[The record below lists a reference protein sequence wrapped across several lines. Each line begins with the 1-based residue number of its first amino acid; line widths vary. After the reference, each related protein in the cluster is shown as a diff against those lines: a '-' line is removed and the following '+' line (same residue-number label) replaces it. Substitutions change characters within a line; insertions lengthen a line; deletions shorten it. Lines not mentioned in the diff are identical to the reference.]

1 MSCLIEE
8 IFYLKDIGMLQ
19 LAVIKQND
27 MRNRPYFDSN
37 IWNSIM
43 SSSLFSV
50 SLTSSS
56 TYTDDSYLYLHWEQD
71 WLYLL
76 SYELYQS
83 PMDPSDR
90 IYAELDRMLNEC
102 VVISSAINPRWS
114 KPKCFGR
121 FHWSNPSRSD
131 VDSCCFPL

>member
-27 MRNRPYFDSN
+27 MRNRPYFDYN
-37 IWNSIM
+37 IWSSIM

-56 TYTDDSYLYLHWEQD
+56 TYADGSYLYLNWEQD

-90 IYAELDRMLNEC
+90 IYAELDRMLDISC
-102 VVISSAINPRWS
+102 VAQARESLLPIVEQ
-114 KPKCFGR
+114 CGR
-121 FHWSNPSRSD
+121 FVLMDAMS
-131 VDSCCFPL
+131 V